1 MKTICNKAFCALLLL
16 SAVSCEGE
24 QQLNNMTVISV
35 TLPDS
40 EQTKVSFQEQVSET
54 GLDLLW
60 EEDDCLIVTGETSEK
75 YTLSS
80 FSGKNATFKGKP
92 VGGDLFDII
101 LSQSQDYMVRNYSGQ
116 VQSTI
121 NSIEHL
127 EYDACLK
134 GVSAYEDICFT
145 SEWAQKHGGTLM
157 QNGCLMLHLKLP
169 QEIDAITRL
178 TLTAPEE
185 IFYMTNSASGEIS
198 SALSLDF
205 EDGTLPSDKIVKGYI
220 MTSMQEAVI
229 ESGMTLTL
237 TAETSYGRY
246 VNKFTPNVPVLLKPG
261 KRNVIRLNAE
271 GWNFIPSL
279 NYKPLRLVSYNVGT
293 FSKYKS
299 ELGHYSYPEAAAVL
313 AEFGADVVGLNESD
327 NGNNRTEKHY
337 QAQKLASELGADWSY
352 YFAYA
357 ANAYYGNSI
366 VASPACKV
374 VKEWPSLI
382 IPKDTGLEQRSMG
395 AVEYEDFVFCVT
407 HFDYMNAD
415 VLLSGAKVTTEW
427 ALENYGAGKTAKP
440 VFMVGDLNCIP
451 EHQAITYLKKY
462 WTMISTDDLTFPCPG
477 PRTKCIDYIFV
488 LNNGA
493 DFKVLESEV
502 ITSASVADMTL
513 ISDHYPVYVDVV
525 IKSAGAMCEL
535 DDFSDNSIYRENN
548 K

>member
-1 MKTICNKAFCALLLL
+1 MKIICKIAFYALLLL
-16 SAVSCEGE
+16 PAVSCEQE
-24 QQLNNMTVISV
+24 QVRNDMAVISV
-35 TLPDS
+35 TLSDHV
-40 EQTKVSFQEQVSET
+40 QTKVSFHEQVSET
-54 GLDLLW
+54 GLDLFW

-80 FSGKNATFKGKP
+80 FSGKNATFVGKP
-92 VGGDLFDII
+92 VSGDVFDII

-121 NSIEHL
+121 NSTDHL

-134 GVSAYEDICFT
+134 GVSAYEDVCFT
-145 SEWAQKHGGTLM
+145 SEWAQEHGGTLM

-169 QEIDAITRL
+169 KEIDAITRL
-178 TLTAPEE
+178 TLAAPEE
-185 IFYMTNSASGEIS
+185 IFYMTNSTSGEMS
-198 SALSLDF
+198 SELSLEF
-205 EDGTLPSDKIVKGYI
+205 EDGTLASDKIVKGYM

-229 ESGMTLTL
+229 KSGMTLTL
-237 TAETSYGRY
+237 TAETSCGRY
-246 VNKFTPNVPVLLKPG
+246 VKKFTSNVPVQLKQG

-271 GWNFIPSL
+271 GWSFIPSW
-279 NYKPLRLVSYNVGT
+279 NYRTLRLVSYNVGL

-313 AEFGADVVGLNESD
+313 AEYGADVVGLNESD
-327 NGNNRTEKHY
+327 NGNNRTENHC
-337 QAQKLASELGADWSY
+337 QAQKLASELGTDWSY

-357 ANAYYGNSI
+357 ANKYYGNSI
-366 VASPACKV
+366 VASSACKV

-382 IPKDTGLEQRSMG
+382 IPQDMGLEQRSMG

-415 VLLSGAKVTTEW
+415 VLLSGAELTTEW
-427 ALENYGAGKTAKP
+427 ALENYGTGKTSKP
-440 VFMVGDLNCIP
+440 VFMVGDLNCTP
-451 EHQAITYLKKY
+451 DHQAITYLKKH

-477 PRTKCIDYIFV
+477 PRTKCIDYVFV

-502 ITSASVADMTL
+502 ILSASAADVTL

-525 IKSAGAMCEL
+525 IKSADAMCDL
-535 DDFSDNSIYRENN
+535 DDFSDNSIHTEH
-548 K
+548 